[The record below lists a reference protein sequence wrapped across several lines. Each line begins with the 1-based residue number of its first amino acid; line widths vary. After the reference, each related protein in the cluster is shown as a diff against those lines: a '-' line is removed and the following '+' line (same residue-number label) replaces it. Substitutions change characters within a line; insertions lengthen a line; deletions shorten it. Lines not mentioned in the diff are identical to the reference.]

1 MKTDLQDIKTVPVPF
16 STVEFEAI
24 NLVAARHG
32 KKPGDLIRSLVLATL
47 PQQIEDL

>member
-1 MKTDLQDIKTVPVPF
+1 MKTDLQDIKTIPVPF

-32 KKPGDLIRSLVLATL
+32 KKPSDLIRSLVLAVL
-47 PQQIEDL
+47 PQQLEDF